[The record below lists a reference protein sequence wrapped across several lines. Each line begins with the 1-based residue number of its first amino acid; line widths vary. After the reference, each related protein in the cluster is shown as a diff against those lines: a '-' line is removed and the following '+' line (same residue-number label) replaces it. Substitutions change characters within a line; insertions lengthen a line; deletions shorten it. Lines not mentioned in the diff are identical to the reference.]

1 MTTEEIMDKCKLT
14 KEELKQYYK
23 KLESIKDIKVDHSRA
38 YRTLMNPLRRE
49 ILEFIGFKVKTTEE
63 IEKGL
68 KIDSNQLNYHLSMLE
83 QLNYVM
89 NCSEGWKATP
99 RGIGFLLNAQ
109 MD

>member
-1 MTTEEIMDKCKLT
+1 MKDIMDKCKLT
-14 KEELKQYYK
+14 KEELEQYYK
-23 KLESIKDIKVDHSRA
+23 NVEAMDKKTDHSRA

-49 ILEFIGFKVKTTEE
+49 ILKFIGFEVKTTEE

-68 KIDSNQLNYHLSMLE
+68 NMEPDQLNYHLSMLE
-83 QLNYVM
+83 QLYYVM

-99 RGIGFLLNAQ
+99 RGIAFLLNAR